1 MEIQKKTLSPST
13 LSLTIS
19 LAPAEY
25 EKYLKQAAQQIGQT
39 IKIKGFRPG
48 TAPYHVIKQHVGE
61 QEILN
66 QAVERIV
73 AHSYAQVVKEN
84 NYNTLSAPQIK
95 IIKMA
100 PNNPFVYQA
109 EIYLTPEVK
118 LPDISKLKINAPQI
132 QIDDKEINKLLEQ
145 LAKSRAK
152 EIAVD
157 RAAQNKDLVKLDY
170 NISINNVPQED
181 GQQKNFAVYLGEK
194 HMVPGFEEQIIGLKA
209 GQTKRFTIKFPDD
222 YFQKNFA
229 GKNCQFDVKINQV
242 LELNIPKIDD
252 AFAQSLGSFK
262 NLNELKKQITDNLKL
277 EKQQQADKELEQ
289 EMFELLIKKST
300 LGELPA
306 PAIDHEVETIFKE
319 LEADL
324 AQRGLTIET
333 WLKNMNKTAEQ
344 LKKDLRPQAEKRLKS
359 ALIIKAVAQQEK
371 LDATPEEIQAEIDKL
386 TAAYKDD
393 PDAVGQIKSSSYR
406 DYLSN
411 ILTGQKVVN
420 WLKEKIIQ

>member
-393 PDAVGQIKSSSYR
+393 PDTVGQIKSSSYR

-411 ILTGQKVVN
+411 ILTGQKVVK